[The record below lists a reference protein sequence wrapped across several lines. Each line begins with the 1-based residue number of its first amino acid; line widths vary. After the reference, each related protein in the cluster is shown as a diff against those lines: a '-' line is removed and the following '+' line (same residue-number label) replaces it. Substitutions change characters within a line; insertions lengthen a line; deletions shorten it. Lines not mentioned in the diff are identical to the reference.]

1 MLLFFQKIR
10 KSMKSLDQKVEENK
24 QKVEENEQKVDEMAK
39 ITGQ

>member
-10 KSMKSLDQKVEENK
+10 KSMKSQDQKLEEYK